1 MAVKMPKFA
10 VIFLFQEK
18 IEDIDIIDIVKEEI
32 LDEVSSD
39 SVLPTTKWAFQL
51 NYFEIIYPDNFNVQ
65 LYQGHRPM
73 N

>member
-39 SVLPTTKWAFQL
+39 SVLPTTKWASQL

>member
-39 SVLPTTKWAFQL
+39 SVLPTTK
-51 NYFEIIYPDNFNVQ
+51 
-65 LYQGHRPM
+65 
-73 N
+73 